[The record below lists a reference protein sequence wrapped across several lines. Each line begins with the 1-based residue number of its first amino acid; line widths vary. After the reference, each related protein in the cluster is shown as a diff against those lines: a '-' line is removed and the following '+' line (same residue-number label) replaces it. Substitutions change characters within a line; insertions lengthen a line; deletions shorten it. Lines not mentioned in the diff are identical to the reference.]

1 LRPLLVVLALAAFAL
16 PGSGASYGAAPTAP
30 AATIGPFTG
39 VVVGTL
45 DRTRNIRNSEFTSRS
60 EDVYRGRFTY
70 SFRIVDGIVRGT
82 GHGDYLEASW
92 KLAGTTNDGPFS
104 CTVPM
109 RTQPFSVR
117 VIGRLRNGVVRI
129 FFGLEGARESNSD
142 HYCGANFTGYASD
155 DDRLNQSLIFVQGTD
170 GITFPLD
177 EPRIQPLREVER
189 TGDASDNRVNIHSW
203 TFTIRGPGANPPP
216 TDTGTGA
223 VGAAPAA
230 RAGGAC
236 TITGTPGNDTLT
248 GTPGRDVICGRGGND
263 LLVGGDGHD
272 SLRGEGGRDRLVAG
286 PGNDALDGGPGP
298 DTLLGQAGRDLLLA
312 RDGTRDTLDGGAHQD
327 RASRDPVD
335 RVRGVESG

>member
-1 LRPLLVVLALAAFAL
+1 VRPVIVLLAFAAFAI
-16 PGSGASYGAAPTAP
+16 PGSGASLAAAPTAP
-30 AATIGPFTG
+30 AETIGPFTG

-60 EDVYRGRFTY
+60 EDFYKGRFTY
-70 SFRIVDGIVRGT
+70 SFRIVNGVVQGT

-92 KLAGTTNDGPFS
+92 KLAGTTDDGAFS

-109 RTQPFSVR
+109 RTRPFGVKI
-117 VIGRLRNGVVRI
+117 IGRLRDGVVRI

-155 DDRLNQSLIFVQGTD
+155 DDRLNQSLIWVQGTD
-170 GITFPLD
+170 GISFRLD
-177 EPRIQPLREVER
+177 EPRIPVLREVER
-189 TGDASDNRVNIHSW
+189 TGDASDNRVNIHHW
-203 TFTIRGPGANPPP
+203 TFTIRGPGATPPP
-216 TDTGTGA
+216 TNTGTGG

-230 RAGGAC
+230 RAAGPC

-286 PGNDALDGGPGP
+286 KGNDALDGGPGA

-312 RDGTRDTLDGGAHQD
+312 RDGTRDMLDGGAESD